1 MSSFKTSIL
10 CKLKIS
16 PLLKGFGTDRFD
28 PCHVRGHRCSPNGNF
43 GEAGLPCCLPTGNL
57 FGLCVGPMQGTRSP
71 RWEVLA
77 VWAVRTVILFSRS
90 CYERYFRELSREA
103 LNMFAAGELICFL
116 SVYRIAPQWP
126 LCRIS
131 IMSENRCRNCKI
143 PRLWTGTAGSGILCK
158 KHRRCDHEHQAD
170 TGRTA
175 QRPACGAESEAGNA
189 GRADGSVQI
198 GTVEI

>member
-1 MSSFKTSIL
+1 MNQ
-10 CKLKIS
+10 
-16 PLLKGFGTDRFD
+16 FD
-28 PCHVRGHRCSPNGNF
+28 PCHVQSRSPLLPPDRKSF
-43 GEAGLPCCLPTGNL
+43 WTLCRPHAG
-57 FGLCVGPMQGTRSP
+57 RSLP

-77 VWAVRTVILFSRS
+77 VWAVRTVILFSRF
-90 CYERYFRELSREA
+90 CYERYFRGLSREA

-116 SVYRIAPQWP
+116 SVYRIASRWP

-175 QRPACGAESEAGNA
+175 QRPACVAASEAGNA

-198 GTVEI
+198 GTVEV